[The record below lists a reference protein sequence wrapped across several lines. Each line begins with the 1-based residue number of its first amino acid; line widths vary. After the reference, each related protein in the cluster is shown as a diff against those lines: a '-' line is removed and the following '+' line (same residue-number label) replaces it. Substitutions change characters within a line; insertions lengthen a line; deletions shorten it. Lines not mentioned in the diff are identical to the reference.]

1 MNGQNTLLVEIMAG
15 KEYFIIGILL
25 RNSCLVSSMV
35 FNCEAWYG
43 LSIKQI
49 KLLEKEAEKL
59 MRKICDCPSKTPIDL
74 LYLELGLLP
83 LRFIIQ
89 SRRLSFLKYILNQ
102 EEKSLIKQVFKEQTR
117 NPLKSDRV
125 KVVEKD
131 LRKLKIELTKE
142 EITCMSKNRF

>member
-1 MNGQNTLLVEIMAG
+1 MI
-15 KEYFIIGILL
+15 
-25 RNSCLVSSMV
+25 

-49 KLLEKEAEKL
+49 KLLEKEDEKL
-59 MRKICDCPSKTPIDL
+59 MRKFLDCPSKTPIHL

-102 EEKSLIKQVFKEQTR
+102 EETSLVKQVYNEQKR
-117 NPLKSDRV
+117 NPLKSDWV

-131 LRKLKIELTKE
+131 LRK
-142 EITCMSKNRF
+142 